1 MDHQAGDTFV
11 VDNDSTIIEG
21 TDKDVVDDADDELVR
36 EISSATVPDPR
47 RHSLPR
53 HTIVDE
59 LVNALK

>member
-47 RHSLPR
+47 RYSLPR